1 MARACKISPE
11 KTELSKV
18 AALPPDALEHL
29 NAIELVDC
37 LAAFKRQMAAD
48 LPADF
53 QCVFQHA
60 QTLFSMQKSVVGDS
74 MDKARVL
81 LTKSHGEVEDI
92 HKREEQCNMCARL
105 WSDLVDIEKNKKDL
119 ASMTH
124 DAFNSSVAEGQ
135 HEVGKILCALADKM
149 DALVPGQSV
158 SMLKEI
164 KDFTE
169 SGL

>member
-1 MARACKISPE
+1 MVRLRTFSNE
-11 KTELSKV
+11 RNSV
-18 AALPPDALEHL
+18 
-29 NAIELVDC
+29 
-37 LAAFKRQMAAD
+37 
-48 LPADF
+48 
-53 QCVFQHA
+53 
-60 QTLFSMQKSVVGDS
+60 TLMRDVTVIWLIWK
-74 MDKARVL
+74 
-81 LTKSHGEVEDI
+81 
-92 HKREEQCNMCARL
+92 
-105 WSDLVDIEKNKKDL
+105 KKDL

-135 HEVGKILCALADKM
+135 HEFGKILCAFADKM